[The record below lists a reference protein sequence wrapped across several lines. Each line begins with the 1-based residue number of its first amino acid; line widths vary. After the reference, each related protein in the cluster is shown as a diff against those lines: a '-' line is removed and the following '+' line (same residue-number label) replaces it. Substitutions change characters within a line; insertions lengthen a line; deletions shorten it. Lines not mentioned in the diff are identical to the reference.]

1 MKLKR
6 KLLIKN
12 NSLFG
17 NVKITK
23 NANPDKY
30 SYSRYRI
37 GFDSRSHFSNPNFD
51 WGENVIIFGADM
63 SSSAHNANRKN
74 GKKKRKNILILG
86 KGPTQ
91 GLDDTTLTVEAE
103 YSI

>member
-37 GFDSRSHFSNPNFD
+37 GFDSRSRFSNPNFD
-51 WGENVIIFGADM
+51 WGENVIIFGANM

-74 GKKKRKNILILG
+74 GKKKKKKYLN
-86 KGPTQ
+86 
-91 GLDDTTLTVEAE
+91 
-103 YSI
+103 SW